1 MELKGILIFLIL
13 SALLVFAHAR
23 PSEVKEKKANVVN
36 LFKMFAI
43 LVFEAQA
50 YHLVSLKQGS
60 ISSCILDDVYI
71 TYETKRNL
79 F

>member
-13 SALLVFAHAR
+13 SALLVFTHAR

-50 YHLVSLKQGS
+50 YH
-60 ISSCILDDVYI
+60 
-71 TYETKRNL
+71 
-79 F
+79 